1 MTLQDNI
8 ASDLAIPLSDLPASI
23 TYRSRTE
30 EPTFDPET
38 GKVVEAFTDFAIQAV
53 RGMYSAREVG
63 ASGGSLEVGDVYFHI
78 RVSDLTAVAPKKTDE
93 VVDGSETFNVIA
105 WELDDAEVLYK
116 VSARKI

>member
-1 MTLQDNI
+1 MTLKDNI
-8 ASDLAIPLSDLPASI
+8 TSDLAIPLSDLPASI

-38 GKVVEAFTDFAIQAV
+38 GEVTEAFTDFGINAL

-63 ASGGSLEVGDVYFHI
+63 ASGGAIEVGDVYFHI
-78 RVSDLTAVAPKKTDE
+78 RVSDLTATVPKKSDR

-116 VSARKI
+116 VS